1 MSSTTPSTTSPLT
14 IEAEDI
20 TQEVYFIS
28 IGSIIINMMI
38 VLWLKMAF
46 EPRLIYRIL
55 MVESAV
61 NMVGLLGLFIMWI
74 IAQYPEIPTPYH
86 QILCTVA
93 AALSAIFFF
102 NFFLSNLLIACP
114 R

>member
-1 MSSTTPSTTSPLT
+1 MSSTTSSTTSPLT

-20 TQEVYFIS
+20 PQEVIFIS
-28 IGSIIINMMI
+28 ISSIIINLMI

-61 NMVGLLGLFIMWI
+61 NLVGLLGLFMMWI
-74 IAQYPEIPTPYH
+74 IAQHPEIPTPYH
-86 QILCTVA
+86 QVLCTVV
-93 AALSAIFFF
+93 AALTTILFF